1 MGFRL
6 EHRIGVGA
14 SPAILW
20 DLVRDLERW
29 PEWTEIYTEAGG
41 KLAIGEKLHFTFK
54 LGDRAPMSYV
64 GTVYDWVPEA
74 QMAWSASLYG
84 GTVRSL
90 RYVEIEKLSETSC
103 ILANGD
109 YWTGP
114 LAGLMPKAT
123 RRLAQDG
130 FRRMN
135 EHAKRIAE
143 ERFAAAGGR
152 VQPAR
157 DDLANEID
165 APMTIQPL
173 MQPSMTGPA
182 KFFGRGGGLMLGPKL
197 KRS

>member
-1 MGFRL
+1 
-6 EHRIGVGA
+6 
-14 SPAILW
+14 
-20 DLVRDLERW
+20 
-29 PEWTEIYTEAGG
+29 
-41 KLAIGEKLHFTFK
+41 
-54 LGDRAPMSYV
+54 
-64 GTVYDWVPEA
+64 
-74 QMAWSASLYG
+74 ASLYG

-157 DDLANEID
+157 GDLANEID
-165 APMTIQPL
+165 APMTIQP
-173 MQPSMTGPA
+173 
-182 KFFGRGGGLMLGPKL
+182 
-197 KRS
+197 